1 MNAKN
6 DCPPS
11 TEVAR
16 HYGNMRFAMF
26 TVFSA
31 VTGALIAFPFS
42 AAGSAFLS
50 VADAPHHKV
59 FLGLAGLALSCF
71 FIAAEW
77 RISYLVTF
85 YQEAAFNA
93 RDFPKPEG
101 HSGWKTVV
109 AVTMILPYLLS
120 AGFWMFYLG
129 GSIVIPP
136 IKP

>member
-1 MNAKN
+1 
-6 DCPPS
+6 
-11 TEVAR
+11 
-16 HYGNMRFAMF
+16 MF

-59 FLGLAGLALSCF
+59 FLGITGVLLSCF
-71 FIAAEW
+71 FVAAEW

-85 YQEAAFNA
+85 YQEKAFNA
-93 RDFPKPEG
+93 HDFPKPDG
-101 HSGWKTVV
+101 HSSWKTIV
-109 AVTMILPYLLS
+109 ALTMILPYLLS
-120 AGFWMFYLG
+120 AAFWMFYLG
-129 GSIVIPP
+129 GSIFIPT